1 MKGPIALLQE
11 SIAIFKTNPQLF
23 IGIYLIPGLL
33 TLTFTL
39 FINYEGALHMM
50 QPVSVAII
58 ALLWVAM
65 MVASIFMAI
74 AMIHAVMNPQASV
87 LSAYQSA
94 KPFFWRYIVLSILVS
109 LSILVGFILLIIP
122 AILFFVWF
130 TFSYYVLI
138 NENISGIDA
147 MKRSKALVSGRW
159 WAVFGRLVALMLL
172 GLIMGLAFGFIGS
185 LGSMFISEVFFGIVN
200 LVLNAILAPISVAYL
215 YLLYKDLLQTSAT
228 EPASQDILET
238 PETANSIQA
247 ETY

>member
-33 TLTFTL
+33 TLIFTL
-39 FINYEGALHMM
+39 FIDYEGSLHMM
-50 QPVSVAII
+50 QPMSIAIT
-58 ALLWVAM
+58 AVLWIAM

-74 AMIHAVMNPQASV
+74 AMIYAVMNSQISV

-94 KPFFWRYIVLSILVS
+94 KPFFWRYVVLSILVS

-185 LGSMFISEVFFGIVN
+185 LGSMFVSEVFFGIVN
-200 LVLNAILAPISVAYL
+200 LILNAILAPISVAYL

-228 EPASQDILET
+228 EPASVSVSET
-238 PETANSIQA
+238 PETTTPIQA
-247 ETY
+247 ETL